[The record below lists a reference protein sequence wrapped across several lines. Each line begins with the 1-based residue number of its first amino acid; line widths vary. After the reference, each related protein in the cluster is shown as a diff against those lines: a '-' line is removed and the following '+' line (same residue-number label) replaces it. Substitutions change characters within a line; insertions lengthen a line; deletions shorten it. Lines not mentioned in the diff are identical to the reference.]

1 MRSFRVIVIGIMLGI
16 LWYSCVD
23 HELYEEELGS
33 DEIVLRWIKGYP
45 QETKDNATT
54 GLAWN
59 LSFLGAHLPNGSLE
73 SAIQWRNEK
82 TFSLTIG
89 ALGFST
95 EALQALRMLIVE
107 LKKTEEY
114 RVKGGID
121 LGRFIML
128 TLNSSYH
135 YYAITGA
142 KRTLAE
148 FKANFVFGSTLG
160 AVINS
165 SIAKGHRLISFAQ
178 GSEIDQI
185 AFIAAE
191 GEGSI
196 TNGTFQEVEYETL
209 DIMPNGQLRFA
220 LYDKNG
226 NLKSSASP
234 ELTDAGKPAKC
245 LWCHEIK
252 LQSLNVMESVSGYY
266 TYEQFKNILLEEQ
279 NMIDLYR
286 KTLSSTID
294 YTKTQDHTLGELLY
308 ISFME
313 PSTFRLAQE
322 WSMTEAE
329 VASVLGG
336 LSTHKHGEFT
346 FLGDKLFSRK
356 DVDGRA
362 PYQVTRVPDNAREHS
377 VYEPEIIQP

>member
-1 MRSFRVIVIGIMLGI
+1 MKSFKIIVIGVILGI
-16 LWYSCVD
+16 VWYSCVD
-23 HELYEEELGS
+23 HDLYNDKAGGEQ
-33 DEIVLRWIKGYP
+33 IILRWVKGYP
-45 QETKDNATT
+45 QETREDVMT
-54 GLAWN
+54 GLVWN
-59 LSFLGAHLPNGSLE
+59 LSFLGAKLPKGSLE
-73 SAIQWRNEK
+73 SAIRWRNE
-82 TFSLTIG
+82 TIFSLSILD
-89 ALGFST
+89 LGFSND
-95 EALQALRMLIVE
+95 ALNALSVLILE

-142 KRTLAE
+142 KRNLAE
-148 FKANFVFGSTLG
+148 FKEQFNFGNIQG

-165 SIAKGHRLISFAQ
+165 SIAKGHRLVSFAQ
-178 GSEIDQI
+178 GNEINHI

-196 TNGTFQEVEYETL
+196 TNGTFQEVEYEAL

-220 LYDKNG
+220 LYDKTG

-252 LQSLNVMESVSGYY
+252 IQSLNVMESVSGYY
-266 TYEQFKNILLEEQ
+266 TYEQFKSILEKEQNIL
-279 NMIDLYR
+279 DLYR
-286 KTLSSTID
+286 TTLNSDID
-294 YTKTQDHTLGELLY
+294 FTKTQDHTLGELLY

-313 PSTFRLAQE
+313 PSAFRLASE
-322 WSMTEAE
+322 WSMIEGDVEAK
-329 VASVLGG
+329 
-336 LSTHKHGEFT
+336 LSELNTHTHHEFP
-346 FLGDKLFSRK
+346 FLGDRLFSRN
-356 DVDGRA
+356 DVDDFTPFEA
-362 PYQVTRVPDNAREHS
+362 ARVPENARDYS
-377 VYEPEIIQP
+377 DYEPEIIRP